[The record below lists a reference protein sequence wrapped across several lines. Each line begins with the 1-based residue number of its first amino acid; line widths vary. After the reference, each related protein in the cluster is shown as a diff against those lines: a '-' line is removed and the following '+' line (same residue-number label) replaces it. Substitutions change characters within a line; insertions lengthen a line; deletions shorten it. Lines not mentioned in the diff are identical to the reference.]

1 LKVESNLCTLYKG
14 TRLASTAAATA
25 VGGWPH
31 KTGGRECCCGR
42 NTASTTCANVE
53 VVNWLDTSDI
63 FQSFTKIFSSSLV
76 AHVSG
81 EKIHYLTMY
90 RIFMSRILTKN
101 VQFVPV
107 TLGAKYLKTEHF
119 LGKMKKMD
127 VYLLSMLL

>member
-1 LKVESNLCTLYKG
+1 
-14 TRLASTAAATA
+14 
-25 VGGWPH
+25 
-31 KTGGRECCCGR
+31 
-42 NTASTTCANVE
+42 
-53 VVNWLDTSDI
+53 
-63 FQSFTKIFSSSLV
+63 
-76 AHVSG
+76 
-81 EKIHYLTMY
+81 MY